1 MFTTGQPTIYIKP
14 VGLAAALRFV
24 YVSRPQRTCG
34 RSLRARID
42 KQDSLTEPKGKRFM
56 SPVESALATL
66 AGVIVLLL
74 LILLAVSGGQLG
86 RFGLAFKS
94 FQRTLRDQAFAEK
107 AQALLAPAEAKPKTP
122 PKPSGAP
129 LRLLGLL
136 QREGRLLDFL
146 LEDIQ
151 AYPDQQ
157 IGAAVRDIHRQCQSA
172 IKEHLVLEPVLP
184 QSEGAPIEVPP
195 GFDPS
200 AIRLTGNVTGQP
212 PFKGTLQ
219 HHGWRVKELKLTA
232 PAEGQDEF
240 ILMPAEVELP

>member
-1 MFTTGQPTIYIKP
+1 MTQLET
-14 VGLAAALRFV
+14 
-24 YVSRPQRTCG
+24 
-34 RSLRARID
+34 
-42 KQDSLTEPKGKRFM
+42 
-56 SPVESALATL
+56 ALATL
-66 AGVIVLLL
+66 ASVVVLLF
-74 LILLAVSGGQLG
+74 LILLIIGGGRLG
-86 RFGLAFKS
+86 RLGLAFRS
-94 FQRTLRDQAFAEK
+94 FQRTLRDAVFAEK
-107 AQALLAPAEAKPKTP
+107 LGPLLGPGEAKPQSAA
-122 PKPSGAP
+122 KPSGAP

-184 QSEGAPIEVPP
+184 QSEGASIDVPP

-200 AIRLTGNVTGQP
+200 AIRLVGNVTGQP

-219 HHGWRVKELKLTA
+219 HHGWRVKELKLGA
-232 PAEGQDEF
+232 PPEGQDEF
-240 ILMPAEVELP
+240 VLMPAEVELP